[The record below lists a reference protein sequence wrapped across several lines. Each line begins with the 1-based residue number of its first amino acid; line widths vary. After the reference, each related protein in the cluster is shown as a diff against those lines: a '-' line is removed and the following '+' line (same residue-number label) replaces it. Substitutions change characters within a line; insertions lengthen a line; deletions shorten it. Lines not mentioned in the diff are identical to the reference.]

1 MVAYGRKKRAPDP
14 RHARFYTEPTLNRP
28 TRAVPGR
35 VEGHD
40 DHGGGRQVDAELV
53 ALAEA
58 HGVATWY
65 EDWHR
70 ERRAVSAES
79 VIGVLG
85 LLGVEAGTPADVRRE
100 LAAARA
106 ARSGD
111 RLPGTVVLR
120 AGRSRPLAAPGSVL
134 LEDGTEIPVTDSVP
148 ADLPLGWH
156 RLTSGDQ
163 QATLVIVPTELP
175 EPPETWGWMLQL
187 YALHSADSWG
197 IGDLGDLRTFTTEA
211 GHGAGLILLN
221 PLHAVTPT
229 LPVPS
234 SPYSPS
240 SRRFA
245 NPLYL
250 RVADTDAYRRADP
263 GLRDQVDALRPGPTA
278 DGLIDYTAVWQAKR
292 AALQL
297 LWPLAGPV
305 DLDADPG
312 RTDFAT
318 FCALAETHGPD
329 WHTWPA
335 ELRRPDAPAVAQA
348 RAELRDRVA
357 FHAWLQELC
366 DAQLAAAN
374 EAART
379 AGMPVGIVH
388 DLAVGIDPS
397 GADGWLLQ
405 DVLAAGVHAG
415 APPDAFNQL
424 GQDWGL
430 AAWRPDQLDATGYAA
445 YRDMLQRIFRRAGG
459 LRVDHVAGLWRLWW
473 VPPGAGAAEGTYVH
487 YDPEAMLGILALE
500 AHRAGAVVIGEDLGT
515 VLPEVTEGLQ
525 RMNMLGSAVLWFTRD
540 DTDPEGGYL
549 PPGRYPR
556 NALASIST
564 HDLPTASGFLVGE
577 QVRVRAEL
585 DQLIG
590 SVEDERA
597 HADADRAQLLAMLR
611 AEDLIDAD
619 SSNED
624 VVVAMHAALARTPC
638 RFIVASLYDVLGEVR
653 QPNLPGTTDEYPNW
667 RMPLAEG
674 LEEIAADPRVER
686 IAGVL
691 GLRRPARGTSMPTTE
706 GVAMGFLDKAKD
718 LADKHDEQVD
728 QGIEKAGDQIDQRT
742 GDKYSGQIDKG
753 VDQAQ
758 QRTGAGDTQP

>member
-1 MVAYGRKKRAPDP
+1 
-14 RHARFYTEPTLNRP
+14 
-28 TRAVPGR
+28 
-35 VEGHD
+35 VEGVH
-40 DHGGGRQVDAELV
+40 VDADLV

-70 ERRAVSAES
+70 ERHDVSTEAV
-79 VIGVLG
+79 VGVLG
-85 LLGVEAGTPADVRRE
+85 LLGVPAGTPADVDRE
-100 LAAARA
+100 LTAVRTARA
-106 ARSGD
+106 ED

-120 AGRSRPLAAPGSVL
+120 AGQSRPLAVGGRVL
-134 LEDGTEIPVTDSVP
+134 LEDGTERVVPDEIP

-156 RLTSGDQ
+156 RFVTGDQ
-163 QATLVIVPTELP
+163 QITLVVVPTSLP

-187 YALHSADSWG
+187 YAVHSADSWG
-197 IGDLGDLRTFTTEA
+197 IGDLGDLATFTATAA
-211 GHGAGLILLN
+211 GDAGLVLLN
-221 PLHAVTPT
+221 PLHAITPT

-250 RVADTDAYRRADP
+250 RVADTDAYRIADP
-263 GLRDQVDALRPGPTA
+263 ALRAQVDRLRPGATA
-278 DGLIDYTAVWQAKR
+278 DGLLDYSAVWQAKR
-292 AALQL
+292 AALEL

-312 RTDFAT
+312 LTDFAT
-318 FCALAETHGPD
+318 FCALAEAHGPD
-329 WHTWPA
+329 WHTWPD
-335 ELRRPDAPAVAQA
+335 ELRRPDAPAVAEA
-348 RAELRDRVA
+348 RKRLHDRVA
-357 FHAWLQELC
+357 SHVWLQHLLE
-366 DAQLAAAN
+366 AQLTAAN
-374 EAART
+374 DAARA
-379 AGMPVGIVH
+379 AGMRIGIVH

-424 GQDWGL
+424 GQDWVL
-430 AAWRPDQLDATGYAA
+430 AAWRPDRLAATGYAA
-445 YRDMLQRIFRRAGG
+445 YRDMLQRAFRHAGG

-473 VPPGAGAAEGTYVH
+473 VPPGAGAANGTYVH

-540 DTDPEGGYL
+540 ADDPAEGYL

-564 HDLPTASGFLVGE
+564 HDLPTAAGFLTGE

-585 DQLIG
+585 GQLTG
-590 SVEDERA
+590 SEADERERA
-597 HADADRAQLLAMLR
+597 GADRAQLLAMLH
-611 AEDLIDAD
+611 AEGLVTAD
-619 SSNED
+619 SSDEE
-624 VVVAMHAALARTPC
+624 VIVAMHAALARTPC
-638 RFIVASLYDVLGEVR
+638 RLVVASLYDVLGEVR

-667 RMPLAEG
+667 RMPLG
-674 LEEIAADPRVER
+674 TSLEEIRVDPRVSR
-686 IAGVL
+686 IARVL
-691 GLRRPARGTSMPTTE
+691 GLRPSAEGITRSPT
-706 GVAMGFLDKAKD
+706 GR
-718 LADKHDEQVD
+718 
-728 QGIEKAGDQIDQRT
+728 I
-742 GDKYSGQIDKG
+742 
-753 VDQAQ
+753 
-758 QRTGAGDTQP
+758 